1 MPCKHTWNEETL
13 PVCLQKNNYYAS
25 SSITVI
31 EFFQTTNDHRTPHH
45 TPLCEVISLF
55 SSSYLHVQV
64 WISNYEFATKNSTMV
79 ELLWIFL
86 QRFQGRSH
94 SVITRTKPTR
104 LKQLSTSTPNAG
116 PSIIYVH
123 VTTIKLIIWWS
134 HVLSLT
140 FFKHNFSP
148 LRTSIIRKKC
158 VAVTDDIPVNNNPV
172 SGSTALNCQLK
183 KWWGRACRFLHR
195 QHLMSCWKPNLS
207 IGIFGSYVE
216 ENLGFVSDLGWRGWH
231 LAC

>member
-1 MPCKHTWNEETL
+1 MFTEKQLLCIKFDHSDRILSNHQW
-13 PVCLQKNNYYAS
+13 S
-25 SSITVI
+25 SNPSSHPFAKLWVSSVAAIYMYR
-31 EFFQTTNDHRTPHH
+31 FW
-45 TPLCEVISLF
+45 SLTIN
-55 SSSYLHVQV
+55 SLR
-64 WISNYEFATKNSTMV
+64 NSTMV
-79 ELLWIFL
+79 KLLWKLF
-86 QRFQGRSH
+86 QRSRGRSH

-104 LKQLSTSTPNAG
+104 LKQLSASTPNAG
-116 PSIIYVH
+116 PSIIH

-134 HVLSLT
+134 HVLSRT

-158 VAVTDDIPVNNNPV
+158 VAVTSDIPVNNNPV

-183 KWWGRACRFLHR
+183 KWWGWACRLLHR
-195 QHLMSCWKPNLS
+195 QHLMSCRKSNLS

-216 ENLGFVSDLGWRGWH
+216 ENLRFASDLGWGGWH